1 MSSQPTSSNIAST
14 ATSVG
19 SSHLPPGPSVVGNP
33 TSATT
38 AMSQD
43 STQFQAL
50 LGLLKGGG
58 KRKKKSKRS
67 KRSKRKTRRTRRKS
81 RRSSRKR
88 RNSRKSRGTLRG
100 GTSGSSIVVPSN
112 HAPYPET
119 AVPGVGSTTTA
130 LMQIS
135 AQASANSQFD
145 SHVGSGTG
153 SGSGSGTIN

>member
-33 TSATT
+33 TPATT
-38 AMSQD
+38 VMTQD

-58 KRKKKSKRS
+58 KRKRKSKRS
-67 KRSKRKTRRTRRKS
+67 KRRTRRTRRKS

>member
-58 KRKKKSKRS
+58 KRKRKS